1 MPAIVR
7 AMSGLIE
14 GSFARTT
21 EEGSRQFVYAAVG
34 GADNVDE
41 MRGQYIDLHEVAGSA
56 DFVLGEDG
64 KRRQDKLWVS
74 DCFFTRSMN

>member
-7 AMSGLIE
+7 AISSLVE
-14 GSFARTT
+14 TSFARTT

-34 GADNVDE
+34 GAGNVDE
-41 MRGQYIDLHEVAGSA
+41 MRGQYIDLHEVAEPT

-64 KRRQDKLWVS
+64 QRRQDKLWVS
-74 DCFFTRSMN
+74 DLSL